1 MISKV
6 PILKLESR
14 GYDQSQYGLVLPWP
28 RCKSAF
34 GAKQTSTG
42 TNDRLGRSKM
52 NPKATSSAPVSKLD
66 VTCCPRL
73 GDGSGV
79 PNAVA
84 VPSLT
89 T

>member
-1 MISKV
+1 MAV
-6 PILKLESR
+6 PACCRTARR
-14 GYDQSQYGLVLPWP
+14 GAVPTGRQS
-28 RCKSAF
+28 
-34 GAKQTSTG
+34 
-42 TNDRLGRSKM
+42 GRSTSA
-52 NPKATSSAPVSKLD
+52 NDPPAHVHVLFYNFSLDDPKATSSAPVSKLD

-73 GDGSGV
+73 GEGSGV